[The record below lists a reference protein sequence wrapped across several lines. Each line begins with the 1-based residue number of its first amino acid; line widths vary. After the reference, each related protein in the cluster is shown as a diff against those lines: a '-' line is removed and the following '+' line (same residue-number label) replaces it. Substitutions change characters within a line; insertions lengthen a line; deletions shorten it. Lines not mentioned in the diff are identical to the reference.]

1 MSAANTDKLLKVG
14 KPGTATTLSSPG
26 HTSGGTSITV
36 GSTTNW
42 STDTA
47 VAFAIDR
54 AELVAGEEVQ
64 IPGTYT
70 EWIGVVSGATTI
82 TDMVLS
88 GDSPNSDQTYASG
101 SLTRVYIPVS
111 ATRENKLVEWGLTH
125 ADQDGTLKAGAVDV
139 AGVLASNVVT
149 YPKLESELQGGWNVT
164 SALPAISTVVAN
176 GNRSYTLT
184 HASSIA
190 SVVSAGMRRRFTR
203 TSASTNTAF
212 SLDGTNDYYSKSS
225 PTGLSFTTTFTC
237 SSWVYLT
244 SYQVGGIINRRNAD
258 TEGWSFA
265 INASGQVSLSGY
277 RIAGNF
283 KNITS
288 HSAINLREWT
298 HVAATIDMT
307 AADTTVQKIWING
320 QEVTRTYSLTGTA
333 TALVQG
339 TSALVIGALK
349 SDGSNPLAG
358 YLDQTA
364 VFSTQLSDATVKA
377 MANQALSGSETGLVS
392 AYSNGSVTDL
402 AATANNLTAQGGAT
416 TVASSWHGNR
426 GVSTTLEYG
435 LTMSVSSD
443 GLTEVVQCPEGCA
456 LPAGSSTIT
465 ASAYS
470 SMANPYGL
478 PTKMALMTSKT
489 ITRYNL
495 SNPALS
501 NASQNL
507 AYTGAVIDVY
517 APTDMWVSVSVSIGI
532 GSTSDFEFN
541 PEIWVDGVVN
551 QRFLAHAAPAFTSSR
566 GTVRG
571 LTASIYLT
579 AGYHPVSIGV
589 NISSGT
595 ALSWGITAAAV
606 TVTIPMG
613 VMA

>member
-1 MSAANTDKLLKVG
+1 MA
-14 KPGTATTLSSPG
+14 
-26 HTSGGTSITV
+26 
-36 GSTTNW
+36 
-42 STDTA
+42 
-47 VAFAIDR
+47 
-54 AELVAGEEVQ
+54 
-64 IPGTYT
+64 
-70 EWIGVVSGATTI
+70 
-82 TDMVLS
+82 
-88 GDSPNSDQTYASG
+88 
-101 SLTRVYIPVS
+101 
-111 ATRENKLVEWGLTH
+111 
-125 ADQDGTLKAGAVDV
+125 
-139 AGVLASNVVT
+139 
-149 YPKLESELQGGWNVT
+149 T
-164 SALPAISTVVAN
+164 SALGYQSFYQAQLTSNIDDTELIIPLDTAPIPDEGFLVIESTVASKREIIYYTSKTSNSVTCPAGAGLGRGYDGTTAVSHLSGAAVIMAPVAAMFESLTDLFTTTPQGWTNQTPAISTVVAN

-190 SVVSAGMRRRFTR
+190 SVVSPGMRRRFTR
-203 TSASTNTAF
+203 TTAGPNTAF
-212 SLDGTNDYYSKSS
+212 LLDGSNDYYNKTS

-244 SYQVGGIINRRNAD
+244 ANQVGGIINRRNAD
-258 TEGWSFA
+258 TEGFSFA

-277 RIAGNF
+277 RVAGNF

-288 HSAINLREWT
+288 HSAVPLREWT

-377 MANQALSGSETGLVS
+377 MANQALTGSESGLVS

-402 AATANNLTAQGGAT
+402 AATANNLTAQNGAT
-416 TVASSWHGNR
+416 TVANSWHGNK

-435 LTMSVSSD
+435 LSISVSSD

-456 LPAGSSTIT
+456 LPTTGGIT

-489 ITRYNL
+489 TTRYNL

-541 PEIWVDGVVN
+541 PEIWVDGVTN
-551 QRFLAHAAPAFTSSR
+551 QRFLPHAAPALASSR

-571 LTASIYLT
+571 FTASVYLT

-595 ALSWGITAAAV
+595 ALYWGITSAAV